1 MDPELKHL
9 RYFVAVAE
17 TLSFTAAA
25 RSLYVSQQAVSR
37 IIQQLERELGV
48 RLLDRTTRTV
58 ELTAAGRALLA
69 SAKRSIATVEDAFAE
84 ARRDGRN
91 GLTRPLRVDLSSAG
105 LRTPAMILRRMRRD
119 HRRVPLHLL
128 EDGVPRGLVALQ
140 EGRLDALL
148 GLATACPPSIRSEL
162 IRHEPVLLAMAPS
175 HRLARLDAVPVA
187 QLAGAEMLLPTE
199 AAAAEWVDFVH
210 RFCAQ
215 AGVLPRR
222 WPGATHGSAAAAD
235 VLRELDVVTPTAEW
249 ADPPAD
255 LIFRPLVDPTP
266 ALAWS
271 IMISP
276 VAEGRAELDLLLQAV
291 RAVHNDEE

>member
-1 MDPELKHL
+1 MDAELKHL

-58 ELTAAGRALLA
+58 ELTAAGHTLLA
-69 SAKRSIATVEDAFAE
+69 SAKRSIATVEDALDE
-84 ARRDGRN
+84 ARQAERN
-91 GLTRPLRVDLSSAG
+91 GITRPLRVDLSSAG

-119 HRRVPLHLL
+119 HPQVPVQLA

-148 GLATACPPSIRSEL
+148 GLATTCPPAIPTQL
-162 IRHEPVLLAMAPS
+162 IRHEPVLLGMAPS
-175 HRLARLDAVPVA
+175 HPLARLDAVPVA
-187 QLAGAEMLLPTE
+187 QLASAEMLLPTDT
-199 AAAAEWVDFVH
+199 AAAEWVDFV
-210 RFCAQ
+210 RQFCAQ

-222 WPGATHGSAAAAD
+222 WPGATHGAAAAAD
-235 VLRELDVVTPTAEW
+235 VLRELDLVTPTVEW

-255 LIFRPLVDPTP
+255 LIFRPLIDPSPT
-266 ALAWS
+266 LAWS

-276 VAEGRAELDLLLQAV
+276 VADGRAELDLLLRTA
-291 RAVHNDEE
+291 RSVHDDER